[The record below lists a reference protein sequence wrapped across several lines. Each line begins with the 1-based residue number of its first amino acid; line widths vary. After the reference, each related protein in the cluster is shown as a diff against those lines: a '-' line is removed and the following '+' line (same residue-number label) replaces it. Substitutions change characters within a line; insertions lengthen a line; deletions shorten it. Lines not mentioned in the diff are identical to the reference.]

1 MDPILNKELQKLKSE
16 NEELFDNGNYDDL
29 LDIYNKKE
37 GYTFA
42 VQDPNQLKT
51 FMDQI
56 DYQTDLEKKNPNRTP
71 YQQAKPGQEESPLD
85 RLSSA
90 YQSLSVDDESSLD
103 SLLDKNKSM
112 TKNIL
117 DYLKP
122 IEGGP
127 NGYNAYQGDYLD
139 EKQSAD
145 FINMSVKG
153 VLDWQRRNKN
163 KAVGMFQFK
172 PETLKET
179 IEKLGID
186 ESEKFTP
193 ELQDRITIELLNRAG
208 YEDFLRDP
216 KKNKDK
222 FSNGL
227 AKTWASVPLIK
238 ADGTKNAGESYYEG
252 QGSNKAKGDG
262 EKLNLMLDEFINRG
276 SYKIMSDQTLDF
288 FQKENQKK
296 INDVFGVITPDYL
309 RIEPGIFGTAI
320 LGGDESDLRIKLE
333 KQFGYLGFNFKESD
347 ATRDNV
353 EVSHPN
359 IEGTFMIKNNSVW
372 GKINDEQMVVQ
383 ARGLRDFMQKIK
395 GDITPEIVYGLDFQT
410 NPAEA
415 AQKMRSDMIM
425 DQEVVQKAI
434 AGKNAL
440 KKQLEGVEEY
450 LQGTPGTQSYG
461 QKNPAYIELKEKMR
475 SYDGVIRQYQRSREV
490 FSTTYSNLID
500 NTGGI
505 EAFVKDNQLNASVVD
520 QLMASG
526 DLDPG
531 DIKVPGIQIDG
542 RPSSYNQLYDVLT
555 DFDLRRSGEIDIT
568 INDESGLNNT
578 GFKNMNSVLI
588 NQATKLLEDQTTND
602 YFVAYL
608 FGSATNSILDI
619 AANTAETIH
628 HLAAIPE
635 TAIARAVVELGSDW
649 TKDQVDDY
657 FSNIYFK
664 QKDRDIQ
671 KLKDQIRSRQV
682 ILPENQGDIV
692 DSSGFVE
699 LSTRMGQAAGQSLPH
714 TALFMTN
721 PAAGLAMTTTSAFG
735 ESMEQA
741 RKMQSVARKD
751 FADDGHIDESLAPH
765 LERSRASMYGTA
777 FAKAAQEALVTRAF
791 TYKLFK
797 DANKI
802 IPGKASVSQ
811 MKDAVQAYRRGLV
824 KEMTY
829 KLGAGMGSEQL
840 EENLISVHNM
850 MIDEASGIAE
860 YEFEDY
866 ARTVGNTSLS
876 SIGSGFALSAGLGYS
891 QTKASRKAVN
901 EVLTNLY
908 LEQNGD
914 FNDLSNEI
922 FEVQKIKDDLKKQGK
937 STNNLIEEQYNNL
950 VDKQSK
956 IVDDTKEFLK
966 TADKESLYKIAETQ
980 VEIMELVDQAKQ
992 ARLDLNVETIFAETD
1007 PQGIPKEGQEV
1018 DQNLKQRI
1026 EKKLKNLVKTQQK
1039 SFNKL
1044 TDDGNYKVSQE
1055 VGKNIES
1062 FVGLKGE
1069 QEREIVSHAT
1079 RTKFDVLIDGT
1090 LRTRD
1095 ELRDKEVMKKVRG
1108 KEMETDPTFEATE
1121 ENAVYFSKDNQ
1132 WDYDTVGAK
1141 FYFDRGKMSQEI
1153 QDTDQ
1158 KVNKQ
1163 KDENEVI
1170 SKENVPV
1177 SRDNGLLAIEMRYGQ
1192 SLVQEAFDNDND
1204 LQDFYEG
1211 VQDPLVSKEA
1221 LRKADQENY
1230 ARYKTEE
1237 QSINKKA
1244 QDFANKYK
1252 VPVTLKQSP
1261 ANIRFLEKFGIESK
1275 LRDKVVYPDNLTSQ
1289 EMAEFDVVFRDQVR
1303 KATRPRDLAMRQTAR
1318 NLRSFRTVAN
1328 EGNLFDKPSNP
1339 ITRNPK
1345 ELQGVINFLDSHNYN
1360 DLTEVQKLM
1369 YGRLAK
1375 DLEEASKSGDVT
1387 KIPIRSYYTF
1397 LAKADQV
1404 MDEVLSNMPT
1414 ETIGEKLKPQTF
1426 LESLFTGKTFGFADQ
1441 RLILSMLFKNQKAKQ
1456 PLLTLE
1462 SNKDTAITVAEKEA
1476 LDKKEEF
1483 ESLSFLSREGIK
1495 VSIDEFKSSDNLI
1508 ERGMLSYLGKYHDK
1522 GLDGQQKTDDINT
1535 QFKLKAEAL
1544 RSYIENM
1551 LGDDNSNV
1559 AKQRQRDFMKVFN
1572 NVVAGSNSYAEV
1584 ENKAKDYN
1592 VLGVK
1597 ELRSI
1602 FKPLYDGVNQHMV
1615 DFLGREPMMFENY
1628 MPLVVSNLGK
1638 SSNLGGMASDMD
1650 VTTPI
1655 DPSQMVSGNLKESSD
1670 QTSIPDADMFFDN
1683 YEAIVFDLYKN
1694 TKAQLS
1700 AAEHISTLS
1709 GIYNSKKFSDIFDT
1723 ESMSR
1728 AFAEPTITDF
1738 DYLKKVLNENLIN
1751 AQREMVKTSR
1761 TEIIDSDEF
1770 TGVMARI
1777 GKSVKTIAQTKRLA
1791 SIRMRAAQGISAML
1805 AQTVNM
1811 GGAPRA
1817 YLSKEIARFMFGA
1830 TGGKGLASS
1839 LEHKNKM
1846 TIISNSTTLG
1856 RTGKARY
1863 GTGYID
1869 GLKFTEPTTYAGKT
1883 AKWVDDKFVKNV
1895 VEGMFLKPMVTHSDE
1910 LAADATFLAFY
1921 MDYEMKNNPELRKMS
1936 DSEFFEYAAN
1946 NFSEKARA
1954 YADDQVGRSQRQ
1966 QDTWNQRGIFGG
1978 NHRVIA
1984 DLFYMFGAFMY
1995 NRKAGMANDWSIINT
2010 KYVSRADKAMAA
2022 RRLMSAAVEIGVFK
2036 IMSPIFNTV
2045 LLGSVTGLFAS
2056 LLGFDDEIDK
2066 LIAMYQDRYGQDGV
2080 DIAKGKEFKLT
2091 NYERD
2096 LSKEFYTALADGM
2109 MPLPTPP
2116 IATEVGMM
2124 IVNETLKG
2132 AGLVNE
2138 DFFNSYNPAI
2148 RRLGSDIG
2156 PMNARDLSEVLLS
2169 SLGVYELVAEDYLDN
2184 VNSLV
2189 YLMQRMNTQEGQ
2201 FPSYS
2206 IGKDR
2211 YVMDRAKDAADVL
2224 AIATLINSVF
2234 PSADLNTLTRA
2245 LRGKI
2250 NRDYL
2255 ISRTPTSIKRIEMEE
2270 KEERLEE
2277 VKEKVRNPKYN
2288 QSEILRKQ
2296 NLRRALMDA
2305 SQ

>member
-1 MDPILNKELQKLKSE
+1 MDPILKKELQKLKSE

-29 LDIYNKKE
+29 LGIYNKQD

-42 VQDPNQLKT
+42 VQNANQLKT

-56 DYQTDLEKKNPNRTP
+56 DYQTDFEKKNPNRTP
-71 YQQAKPGQEESPLD
+71 HQQAKPGQEESPLD
-85 RLSSA
+85 QLSSA

-127 NGYNAYQGDYLD
+127 NGYSAYQGDYLD

-145 FINMSVKG
+145 FTNMSIKG

-179 IEKLGID
+179 IDKLGID

-208 YEDFLRDP
+208 YGDFLRDP

-262 EKLNLMLDEFINRG
+262 EKLNLMLDEFIKRG
-276 SYKIMSDQTLDF
+276 SYKIMSDEALDF
-288 FQKENQKK
+288 FQKENKKK

-309 RIEPGIFGTAI
+309 RIEPGIFGTTI
-320 LGGDESDLRIKLE
+320 GGGDESDLRIKLE
-333 KQFGYLGFNFKESD
+333 KQFGYLGFNFKEVDPSE
-347 ATRDNV
+347 DNI

-359 IEGTFMIKNNSVW
+359 IEGTFKIENNSFWLNGTVTD
-372 GKINDEQMVVQ
+372 KQMVLD
-383 ARGLRDFMQKIK
+383 ARGLRDFMQKVK
-395 GDITPEIVYGLDFQT
+395 GDVTPEIVYGLDFQT

-415 AQKMRSDMIM
+415 AQKMRSDIIM

-450 LQGTPGTQSYG
+450 LQGTAGTQSYG
-461 QKNPAYIELKEKMR
+461 QKNPAYLELKEKMR
-475 SYDGVIRQYQRSREV
+475 SYDGVIRQYQRSRGV

-505 EAFVKDNQLNASVVD
+505 EAFVKNNQINSAVVD

-568 INDESGLNNT
+568 INDESTLNNT
-578 GFKNMNSVLI
+578 GFKNMNNVLI

-602 YFVAYL
+602 NFVAYL

-619 AANTAETIH
+619 SADMAETMH

-635 TAIARAVVELGSDW
+635 TAITKAVVELGTDW

-657 FSNIYFK
+657 FSNVYYK
-664 QKDRDIQ
+664 QKDRQIQ
-671 KLKDQIRSRQV
+671 KLKDQIRSKQV

-692 DSSGFVE
+692 DSSSFVE
-699 LSTRMGQAAGQSLPH
+699 LATRMSQAAGQSFPH
-714 TALFMTN
+714 TALFMIN

-735 ESMEQA
+735 QSMEQA
-741 RKMQSVARKD
+741 RTMQSIARRD
-751 FADDGHIDESLAPH
+751 FAEDGHIDESLAPH
-765 LERSRASMYGTA
+765 LERSRVNMYGTA

-797 DANKI
+797 DASKI
-802 IPGKASVSQ
+802 IPGKATVSQ
-811 MKDAVQAYRRGLV
+811 MNEAVEAYRRGLV
-824 KEMTY
+824 KEMSY
-829 KLGAGMGSEQL
+829 KLGAGMASEQF

-850 MIDEASGIAE
+850 MIDEATGIAE

-876 SIGSGFALSAGLGYS
+876 SIGSGFVLSAGLGYT
-891 QTKASRKAVN
+891 QTKSSRKAIE
-901 EVLTNLY
+901 EVLTSLY
-908 LEQNGD
+908 LEQNIEY
-914 FNDLSNEI
+914 NSISHELTSI
-922 FEVQKIKDDLKKQGK
+922 QKIKDDLKKQGK
-937 STNNLIEEQYNNL
+937 STNNLIEEEYDNL
-950 VDKQSK
+950 TERQSNIINQSK
-956 IVDDTKEFLK
+956 DFIKN
-966 TADKESLYKIAETQ
+966 ADKENLAAIAKT
-980 VEIMELVDQAKQ
+980 EIEIQDLVNQAKD
-992 ARLDLNVETIFAETD
+992 ARVELDIKTIFDETD
-1007 PQGIPKEGQEV
+1007 PQGIPEKGQEV
-1018 DQNLKQRI
+1018 DQNFKERT
-1026 EKKLKNLVKTQQK
+1026 EKKLKQLVRDQQK
-1039 SFNKL
+1039 NFNKI
-1044 TDDGNYKVSQE
+1044 TAEGQYKLSQD
-1055 VGKNIES
+1055 VGKNIDA
-1062 FVGLKGE
+1062 FVGVKGGD
-1069 QEREIVSHAT
+1069 EREVVSHAT
-1079 RTKFDVLIDGT
+1079 RTKFDVLLDGN

-1095 ELRDKEVMKKVRG
+1095 ELRDRDKFVKN
-1108 KEMETDPTFEATE
+1108 TDPTFKDTE
-1121 ENAVYFSKDNQ
+1121 ENAIYFSKDHK
-1132 WDYDTVGAK
+1132 WDYSTVGAK
-1141 FYFDRGKMSQEI
+1141 FFFDRNQMSQELA
-1153 QDTDQ
+1153 DTSQ
-1158 KVNKQ
+1158 KTNKQ
-1163 KDENEVI
+1163 KDESEVV
-1170 SKENVPV
+1170 SRETVPV
-1177 SRDNGLLAIEMRYGQ
+1177 SRDNGLLGIEMRYGQ
-1192 SLVQEAFDNDND
+1192 PLVQEAFDNDND

-1211 VQDPLVSKEA
+1211 IQDPLVSKEE
-1221 LRKADQENY
+1221 LRKADEENY

-1237 QSINKKA
+1237 QVLIKNA

-1252 VPVTLKQSP
+1252 VPVTLRQSP
-1261 ANIRFLEKFGIESK
+1261 ANFRFLEKFGLESK
-1275 LRDKVVYPDNLTSQ
+1275 LKDKVIYPENLTSE
-1289 EMAEFDVVFRDQVR
+1289 EMSEFDIVFRDQQR
-1303 KATRPRDLAMRQTAR
+1303 KAITEEDLTMRQTAK
-1318 NLRSFRTVAN
+1318 NLRSLRVVAN
-1328 EGNLFDKPSNP
+1328 EKALFDKPTNP
-1339 ITRNPK
+1339 VTRNPK
-1345 ELQGVINFLDSHNYN
+1345 ELQGVINFLDSKNYK
-1360 DLTEVQKLM
+1360 DLTEAQKRIFQKLTND
-1369 YGRLAK
+1369 LA
-1375 DLEEASKSGDVT
+1375 EASKSGDVT
-1387 KIPIRSYYTF
+1387 KIPIRRYYTF

-1414 ETIGEKLKPQTF
+1414 ETIGEKLNPQTF

-1441 RLILSMLFKNQKAKQ
+1441 RLIISMLFKSQKAKQ

-1462 SNKDTAITVAEKEA
+1462 SNKDTAITVAEKQA
-1476 LDKKEEF
+1476 QDKKEEF
-1483 ESLSFLSREGIK
+1483 ESLSFLSKEGIK
-1495 VSIDEFKSSDNLI
+1495 ISIDEFKSSDNLI

-1535 QFKLKAEAL
+1535 QFKEKANSL
-1544 RSYIENM
+1544 RQYIENM
-1551 LGDDNSNV
+1551 LRDDNSNV
-1559 AKQRQRDFMKVFN
+1559 AKKKQKDFMKVFN
-1572 NVVAGSNSYAEV
+1572 NIIAGSNSYAEV
-1584 ENKAKDYN
+1584 EGRAKDYN
-1592 VLGVK
+1592 VLGVN
-1597 ELRSI
+1597 ELRSM

-1615 DFLGREPMMFENY
+1615 DFLGKEPMMFENY
-1628 MPLVVSNLGK
+1628 MPLVYSNLGK
-1638 SSNLGGMASDMD
+1638 NNLVGGVVGDMD
-1650 VTTPI
+1650 VITPI
-1655 DPSQMVSGNLKESSD
+1655 EDPSQMVSGNLQESSD
-1670 QTSIPDADMFFDN
+1670 QTNIPDADMFFDN

-1709 GIYNSKKFSDIFDT
+1709 GVYNSKKFSDIFDT
-1723 ESMSR
+1723 ESVSR

-1738 DYLKKVLNENLIN
+1738 DYLKKVLNENLVN

-1777 GKSVKTIAQTKRLA
+1777 GKSVKTISQTKRLA
-1791 SIRMRAAQGISAML
+1791 SIRMRAAQGLSAML

-1817 YLSKEIARFMFGA
+1817 YLSKEIARFVFGA

-1895 VEGMFLKPMVTHSDE
+1895 VEGLFLKPMVTHSDE

-1966 QDTWNQRGIFGG
+1966 QDNWNQRGIFGG
-1978 NHRVIA
+1978 NYRAIA

-1995 NRKAGMANDWSIINT
+1995 NRKAGMANDYGILNT
-2010 KYVSRADKAMAA
+2010 KYTSRADKAMAA

-2036 IMSPIFNTV
+2036 IMSPIFNTA
-2045 LLGSVTGLFAS
+2045 LISSVSGLFAS

-2066 LIAMYQDRYGQDGV
+2066 LIAIYQDRFGQDGV

-2109 MPLPTPP
+2109 IPLPTPP
-2116 IATEVGMM
+2116 IATELGLM
-2124 IVNETLKG
+2124 IVNETLKRTD
-2132 AGLVNE
+2132 LVNE

-2211 YVMDRAKDAADVL
+2211 YVMERAKDAADVL
-2224 AIATLINSVF
+2224 AVATLINSVF

-2288 QSEILRKQ
+2288 KSELLRKQ